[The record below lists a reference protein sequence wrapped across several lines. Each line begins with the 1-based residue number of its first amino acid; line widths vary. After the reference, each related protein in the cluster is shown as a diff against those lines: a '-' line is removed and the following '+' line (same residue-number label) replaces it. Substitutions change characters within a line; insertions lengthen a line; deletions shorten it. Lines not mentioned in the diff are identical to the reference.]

1 MSGEE
6 KLENT
11 MPYKYRAFISHRDEG
26 EGKQA
31 AKRLVTFLEN
41 FRTPKK
47 LLKEFPLL
55 PKRLTPFFCD
65 IGDGAEGDLYA
76 KMPEKLRQ
84 SEFLIVVCTKDYA
97 QGSEVSR
104 KYYADVAAASFLGYQ
119 VSEKEE
125 HGIPLE
131 EIETAAENADKNRRA
146 HLLPIIYRDRKK
158 VPDLRDCCTPFI
170 KEILKTVVAPD
181 TGNPETPED
190 KVFIAVAAQLLGVDK
205 KKLYNPWKEA
215 ERRHRLL
222 FFAGWG
228 TTALF
233 ILSIIIFLC
242 LYLIPDDDY
251 YTDYVEKNHI
261 PCGINRVDAET
272 CKQLQ
277 RHYRIRRQFFRTTR
291 IDCLD
296 SYGNPCEPDNN
307 FRVEAR
313 PAAYALEYSS
323 EDGSVTKHFCY
334 NKRGALIQER
344 HFEGNHVLFYAPKEA
359 PGSTGRKTLV
369 TGQAIF
375 SEERDDY
382 PDFLGKKRKV
392 QRMACRLSP
401 EGYVRSELF
410 RDFHDLESLQNS
422 MGVGGRRYEY
432 DHLGR
437 IRTCTY
443 LDGKGDGLGEGEEL
457 HSHDKADSA
466 GILSVRYEYDDKV
479 GRLSG
484 ISYLGSDGNLRC
496 NEKGWAKAQYT
507 YNELGNV
514 ASLSYLDANEEPV
527 ADIMGISKIRRT
539 YNERGKP
546 IEESYFNQAGE
557 ACKHE
562 DGYASVRCDYDGETG
577 KLTER
582 RYFDAQGNLCLTKDG
597 YAGTD
602 FKEFKESEISEKAD
616 EGLVEVRR
624 YVGVDEKPCFCLEGY
639 AVVENHTDRQGR
651 LISQRYFGKDG
662 KTRCLHKEGYSRI
675 DTSYDAQ
682 GNFTSF
688 SYFGT
693 NDELCPEKSGYA
705 KMQVNYNEAGQ
716 PVDIRYYGPSGKPW
730 LIDNAYAQARLV
742 YDDRGNQ
749 IAEYYFDREGKPCPN
764 QDGVFRV
771 EFSYDESGNKIAE
784 NYYDADGNPCLS
796 KDGVGRRQCT
806 YDEFGHIT
814 SEEYFRIV
822 FQPISDECGIHKI
835 DCGYDERGNEKS
847 ASYFGIDGKPCL
859 RKDGYAK
866 YVNEYD
872 GHNRMTAQSHF
883 GTDGQPC
890 LTGKGYSQFETT
902 YDERGNETS
911 TSYFGIDGKLCL
923 HKDGYAKYVNEYD
936 EHNRVTAQ
944 NHYGTDGQPCLTGKG
959 YSRHET
965 TYDERGNEKSASYFG
980 INGAPCLLKD
990 GYAKYVNE
998 YDEHNRLTAQSHFGT
1013 DGQPCLI
1020 GEGYSR
1026 FETTYDERGNE
1037 KSVSYFGIDGKPCLH
1052 QNGYAKYVNEYDKHN
1067 RLTAQSLY
1075 GTDGQPCLCQEGY
1088 SRAEYTYDER
1098 GNETSVSYFGT
1109 DGAPCLSTAGIARQE
1124 KEYDDRGRI
1133 LIEREFDLSETAKQG
1148 KPSYCKRH
1156 TYDEEGNDTTTDD
1169 NGDLPQDEQED
1180 EPDAADEERPHME
1193 PLEVDWGEAEAT
1205 EDES

>member
-1 MSGEE
+1 MGEKE
-6 KLENT
+6 PHPFQA
-11 MPYKYRAFISHRDEG
+11 PYQYRAFISHRDEG

-31 AKRLVTFLEN
+31 AERLVTFLEE

-55 PKRLTPFFCD
+55 PRRLTPIFYD
-65 IGDGAEGDLYA
+65 KGDGAEGDLYA

-97 QGSEVSR
+97 QGSSVSG
-104 KYYADVAAASFLGYQ
+104 KYYADVAAASFLGYP

-125 HGIPLE
+125 HGIPLA

-146 HLLPIIYRDRKK
+146 HLLPIIFRDRKK
-158 VPDLRDCCTPFI
+158 VPDFRDCCTPFI

-215 ERRHRLL
+215 ERRHRRY

-242 LYLIPDDDY
+242 LYLIPDDNY

-296 SYGNPCEPDNN
+296 SYGNPCEPDND
-307 FRVEAR
+307 FRVEER

-334 NKRGALIQER
+334 NERGALIQER

-375 SEERDDY
+375 SEERDGY

-466 GILSVRYEYDDKV
+466 GILSVRYEYDDEA
-479 GRLSG
+479 GQLSG

-496 NEKGWAKAQYT
+496 NEKGWAKVQYT
-507 YNELGNV
+507 YNPIGNV
-514 ASLSYLDANEEPV
+514 ISVRYLDANEEPV
-527 ADIMGISKIRRT
+527 ADIMGISEIHRA
-539 YNERGKP
+539 YNEQGKP
-546 IEESYFNQAGE
+546 IGESYFNQDGK

-562 DGYASVRCDYDGETG
+562 DGYASVRCDYDGKTG
-577 KLTER
+577 KLTKR
-582 RYFDAQGNLCLTKDG
+582 RYFDAQGNLCLTKYG
-597 YAGTD
+597 FAGTD
-602 FKEFKESEISEKAD
+602 FEESD

-624 YVGVDEKPCFCLEGY
+624 YVGVDKKPCFCLEGF

-651 LISQRYFGKDG
+651 LISQRYFSTDG

-682 GNFTSF
+682 GNFTSI

-693 NDELCPEKSGYA
+693 NDELCPVEGGYA

-716 PVDIRYYGPSGKPW
+716 PVDISYYGPNGKPW
-730 LIDNAYAQARLV
+730 LIDNAYQGRLV

-764 QDGVFRV
+764 QNGVFRV
-771 EFSYDESGNKIAE
+771 EFSHDESGNKIAE

-796 KDGVGRRQCT
+796 KDGYGRRQFT

-814 SEEYFRIV
+814 SVQYFRIV

-835 DCGYDERGNEKS
+835 DCGYDERGNEES
-847 ASYFGIDGKPCL
+847 VSFFDINGAL
-859 RKDGYAK
+859 
-866 YVNEYD
+866 
-872 GHNRMTAQSHF
+872 H
-883 GTDGQPC
+883 
-890 LTGKGYSQFETT
+890 
-902 YDERGNETS
+902 
-911 TSYFGIDGKLCL
+911 L
-923 HKDGYAKYVNEYD
+923 HKDGYAKFVNEYD
-936 EHNRVTAQ
+936 
-944 NHYGTDGQPCLTGKG
+944 D
-959 YSRHET
+959 
-965 TYDERGNEKSASYFG
+965 
-980 INGAPCLLKD
+980 
-990 GYAKYVNE
+990 
-998 YDEHNRLTAQSHFGT
+998 HNRLTAQSLYGT
-1013 DGQPCLI
+1013 KDQPCLCQ
-1020 GEGYSR
+1020 EGFSR
-1026 FETTYDERGNE
+1026 FVKTYDERGNE
-1037 KSVSYFGIDGKPCLH
+1037 KSVSYFGTDGALCLH
-1052 QNGYAKYVNEYDKHN
+1052 QNGFAKFVNKYDEHN
-1067 RLTAQSLY
+1067 RLTAQSY
-1075 GTDGQPCLCQEGY
+1075 FGTKDQPCLIGAGY
-1088 SRAEYTYDER
+1088 SRYEKTYDER
-1098 GNETSVSYFGT
+1098 GNETSVSFFGI
-1109 DGAPCLSTAGIARQE
+1109 DGAPCLNTEGIARQE
-1124 KEYDDRGRI
+1124 TEYDDRGRI

-1156 TYDEEGNDTTTDD
+1156 TYDEEGNDTITDD
-1169 NGDLPQDEQED
+1169 NDDIPPE
-1180 EPDAADEERPHME
+1180 EPEEEADTADEEPPRME
-1193 PLEVDWGEAEAT
+1193 PLEVDWGEAEAAD
-1205 EDES
+1205 DEN